1 MLRLLAT
8 ALLCLSQSVVR
19 GDTDR
24 LDQLEERV
32 RRLELHIERQQE
44 LIDVPN
50 AAPSPGITRKKTVC
64 IAVPCVPRHLPSLRL
79 VLHDIRN
86 QSLLPNEVVVSLS
99 QSSEEDGR
107 ALEQELRREFFDGDV
122 KGNGQQHWPR
132 LRIVASAEARSH
144 SENNNRAASF
154 CESDIVSWFDADDR
168 MHPRRT
174 EMVELAF
181 RRLRVRV
188 VLHGLYTEAPLSEGR
203 LPYFDAQSWDRTTAR
218 SESSSSSSVLPPVLK
233 PRPLAD
239 HRSSETGTLGGRGDE
254 SDEQEKDKKKKD
266 DEEEEQQEAG
276 GAPISVALG
285 QELYDLY
292 AAKQGSFGSYHTP
305 PAIAPGSVCHG
316 HVSVDRA
323 LVLGAWGLRWKDVPT
338 GGQAF
343 GEDVRFVGGALARA
357 GRRDDAAAVLAAN
370 LTLYQPSWG
379 ASKRCV
385 VGPRVL
391 FDCRV
396 TASSSGGAGSVES
409 PSVQQVEFSS
419 YDTVL
424 NCPPGTQPGYYVDE
438 SDWSKGVQCLR
449 PDEREEKAPG
459 LRYLDDFVAFE
470 TDMPQWQAKMYADH
484 GFESK

>member
-1 MLRLLAT
+1 MLRLAT
-8 ALLCLSQSVVR
+8 AWLCLSQSVVR
-19 GDTDR
+19 GDTHR

-32 RRLELHIERQQE
+32 RRLELLIERQQK
-44 LIDVPN
+44 LIDAPN
-50 AAPSPGITRKKTVC
+50 AAPSETNRCITRKKSVC

-107 ALEQELRREFFDGDV
+107 ALEQELKREFFDGDV

-181 RRLRVRV
+181 RRLGSAA
-188 VLHGLYTEAPLSEGR
+188 VLHGHYTEVPLSEDR
-203 LPYFDAQSWDRTTAR
+203 LPYFDAQSWDRTAAW
-218 SESSSSSSVLPPVLK
+218 SESSSSSSMLPPVLK

-239 HRSSETGTLGGRGDE
+239 HRRSETSTLAWR
-254 SDEQEKDKKKKD
+254 SDEN
-266 DEEEEQQEAG
+266 DEEEEGEEKDKNKKDEEEQEGA
-276 GAPISVALG
+276 APISVALG

-292 AAKQGSFGSYHTP
+292 EAKRGSFGSYYTP
-305 PAIAPGSVCHG
+305 PVLAPGSVQHG

-343 GEDVRFVGGALARA
+343 GEDVRFVGGVLARA

-379 ASKRCV
+379 ASKRCI
-385 VGPRVL
+385 VGPRIL

-396 TASSSGGAGSVES
+396 TARGAGSDS
-409 PSVQQVEFSS
+409 STMQQVEFSS
-419 YDTVL
+419 YDAVL
-424 NCPPGTQPGYYVDE
+424 NCPTGTQPGYYVDE

-470 TDMPQWQAKMYADH
+470 TDTPQWQAKMYADH
-484 GFESK
+484 GFENK